1 MSDGIT
7 DMYREE
13 ERRKKNLENGDSCTK
28 KVFLD
33 ELYHELRQ
41 LEENVTVLSKIKSDK
56 KVSKMDRLLDKVDR
70 LDNKIEALL
79 LTVNKLLERKNQNE

>member
-1 MSDGIT
+1 MSDGLT
-7 DMYREE
+7 DMYIEE
-13 ERRKKNLENGDSCTK
+13 ERQKKILENGDNCTK

-41 LEENVTVLSKIKSDK
+41 LEESVTTLSRIKSDK

-70 LDNKIEALL
+70 LDNKVDIL
-79 LTVNKLLERKNQNE
+79 LTAVNTLIERKD